1 MAVPGAWGLRAG
13 PGLPLVTL
21 FISSSLLSFSTPS
34 PTGPVL
40 GDPLPSCSGGE
51 GKVTGLGPLHTV
63 TEAEG
68 YPMVLAT
75 PWTITLQALLSLGFP
90 SQNTGVDCQFLL
102 HGIFPTQGST
112 EKLPDLSPGVGLKV
126 EKAASKDPF
135 LL

>member
-1 MAVPGAWGLRAG
+1 MAVPGAWGLRAK
-13 PGLPLVTL
+13 PGLSLVTL

-51 GKVTGLGPLHTV
+51 GKVPGLGPLPTV
-63 TEAEG
+63 IEAG
-68 YPMVLAT
+68 GSPMVLGAT
-75 PWTITLQALLSLGFP
+75 
-90 SQNTGVDCQFLL
+90 
-102 HGIFPTQGST
+102 ST

-126 EKAASKDPF
+126 EKAASKDTF